1 MQNIESRNLIEQANS
16 LIKSKNYRALAQLTD
31 VILAAQPDDF
41 FATYFRGLAAM
52 GQSDENLGQSLIRR
66 AESARPEVRKFGFMA
81 PFYRHLGRPEVRSL
95 CKRIVTME
103 LFSTTDA
110 FLLSFPKCGRT
121 WVRFMLGAYALKGG
135 PGDPLTVV
143 EISATDPTLT
153 SLEISHDDNPHWKP
167 VGDIVTNKDAYQD
180 KKVLFLAR
188 DPRDVI
194 VSYFFQYTLRDDKH
208 HANDSGFNGDLSAF
222 IRQDIG
228 GLRSVVRYYNTWA
241 TNREVPAEFK
251 LVTYEDLQDDVRAV
265 LKAIIEFLGWPVY
278 GPVILDLA
286 AQAGE
291 FENMQQLERTDAL
304 KNFRL
309 QPPTDGNPEGFKVR
323 RGVVGGFRDYLTAR
337 DISWID
343 DYLGGELNDL
353 FARYKYKS

>member
-1 MQNIESRNLIEQANS
+1 M
-16 LIKSKNYRALAQLTD
+16 
-31 VILAAQPDDF
+31 
-41 FATYFRGLAAM
+41 
-52 GQSDENLGQSLIRR
+52 
-66 AESARPEVRKFGFMA
+66 
-81 PFYRHLGRPEVRSL
+81 
-95 CKRIVTME
+95 
-103 LFSTTDA
+103 
-110 FLLSFPKCGRT
+110 
-121 WVRFMLGAYALKGG
+121 
-135 PGDPLTVV
+135 
-143 EISATDPTLT
+143 
-153 SLEISHDDNPHWKP
+153 
-167 VGDIVTNKDAYQD
+167 
-180 KKVLFLAR
+180 
-188 DPRDVI
+188 
-194 VSYFFQYTLRDDKH
+194 
-208 HANDSGFNGDLSAF
+208 
-222 IRQDIG
+222 
-228 GLRSVVRYYNTWA
+228 
-241 TNREVPAEFK
+241 
-251 LVTYEDLQDDVRAV
+251 